1 MGFTQARR
9 WGLLALTFVVGICA
23 GYLAWDIISFP
34 FFNPEGVVGPLT
46 LISFNPMNNQV
57 RFVVFILMPALVLLA
72 AQRWLRH
79 LSHGALPQSEVEWKS
94 QNLEAYQLLFR
105 ISCWVTCLFAISS
118 VCLFFAQPFDTS
130 PLDFFHEGENLV
142 PALNWVNGAGAW
154 SASFVIHGA
163 FSDIFRTVMA
173 WKILGCVSI
182 GAERF
187 GITLLHD
194 LSCATVPA
202 LFLCC
207 AFVIRRTGGPVAALA
222 FLAIMLPGYAVLSYP
237 WSFLVTF
244 GHPGFHL
251 PLIDTLERDT
261 PYIIGFGI
269 LLLTLN
275 GKATWPYFI
284 VGLFIPLCLFW
295 SIDRGAF
302 FAALSLVGC
311 ALHAAYAPGGIQSP
325 RSWFPGMWIL
335 LGSLTGLGVIF
346 LVFGPNEIRASID
359 ITGNWFGVKE
369 FL

>member
-1 MGFTQARR
+1 
-9 WGLLALTFVVGICA
+9 
-23 GYLAWDIISFP
+23 
-34 FFNPEGVVGPLT
+34 
-46 LISFNPMNNQV
+46 
-57 RFVVFILMPALVLLA
+57 
-72 AQRWLRH
+72 
-79 LSHGALPQSEVEWKS
+79 
-94 QNLEAYQLLFR
+94 
-105 ISCWVTCLFAISS
+105 
-118 VCLFFAQPFDTS
+118 
-130 PLDFFHEGENLV
+130 
-142 PALNWVNGAGAW
+142 
-154 SASFVIHGA
+154 
-163 FSDIFRTVMA
+163 MA

-187 GITLLHD
+187 GITLLHE

-311 ALHAAYAPGGIQSP
+311 ALHVAYAPGGIQSP

-369 FL
+369 FFDGRIYLHPWDFTADTWLRYTAPLVMDALLLFCAVHWRHFLFSQKNKAIGVIYVLFISSAIFWYRYALGKTDLWHIHIGSFFTYLSAGVLLWVFAMRTATIRYRLETRLAVAAMMAIVPPCGLDALGPLCSGIRTH